1 MFDNINTNKQ
11 QICVLL
17 KEQIEKDHISHA
29 YIICCEDIKTA
40 NDFAVSLAKKL
51 VKKEETN
58 IIVIEPDGLW
68 IKKEQIVNLKNQFI
82 TKSLTKSKRTY
93 IIKSCDQLN
102 IHAGNSMLK
111 LLEEP
116 EENITG
122 ILTTN
127 ALNKVLTT
135 IVSRC
140 QIIKLKNAVSLS
152 NVFENL
158 NLDDN
163 IDLKIEKMFDFII
176 KYETEGLNVYSE
188 INKYWHDIDFP
199 KENYQIGI
207 TVLIYI
213 YKDVLNILY
222 NNAIEYFPNHI
233 DKLKL
238 ISKNKIKENILNK
251 IMILSS
257 IKEKIKNNLNLNLII
272 DKILIEFNREDK
284 K

>member
-51 VKKEETN
+51 VKKDEKN
-58 IIVIEPDGLW
+58 ITVIEPDGLW
-68 IKKEQIVNLKNQFI
+68 IKKEQIVNLKNKFI
-82 TKSLTKSKRTY
+82 TKSLNKSKRTY

-111 LLEEP
+111 FLEEP
-116 EENITG
+116 EENIIG

-158 NLDDN
+158 NLDEN

-176 KYETEGLNVYSE
+176 KYETEGLNVYPE
-188 INKYWHDIDFP
+188 INKYWHDLDFS
-199 KENYQIGI
+199 KEYYQVGI
-207 TVLIYI
+207 TILIYI
-213 YKDVLNILY
+213 YKDILNILY
-222 NNAIEYFPNHI
+222 NNTIEYFPNHI

-238 ISKNKIKENILNK
+238 ISKNKTKENILNK

>member
-1 MFDNINTNKQ
+1 MFYNINTNKQ

-51 VKKEETN
+51 VKKDETN

-152 NVFENL
+152 NIFENL

-176 KYETEGLNVYSE
+176 KYEIEGLNVYPE

-199 KENYQIGI
+199 KENYQVGI
-207 TVLIYI
+207 TILIYI

-222 NNAIEYFPNHI
+222 NNTIEYFPNHI

>member
-257 IKEKIKNNLNLNLII
+257 IKEKIKNNLNLYLII

>member
-238 ISKNKIKENILNK
+238 ISKNKIKENILKK

>member
-51 VKKEETN
+51 VKKDETN

-152 NVFENL
+152 NIFENL

-176 KYETEGLNVYSE
+176 KYEIEGLNVYPE
-188 INKYWHDIDFP
+188 INKYWHDIDFS
-199 KENYQIGI
+199 KENYQVGI
-207 TVLIYI
+207 TILIYI

-222 NNAIEYFPNHI
+222 NNTIEYFPNHI

>member
-51 VKKEETN
+51 VKKDETN

-152 NVFENL
+152 NIFENL

-176 KYETEGLNVYSE
+176 KYEIEGLNVYPE

-199 KENYQIGI
+199 KENYQVGI
-207 TVLIYI
+207 TILIYI

-222 NNAIEYFPNHI
+222 NNTIEYFPNHI

>member
-51 VKKEETN
+51 VKKDEKN
-58 IIVIEPDGLW
+58 IMVIEPDGLW
-68 IKKEQIVNLKNQFI
+68 IKKEQIVNLKNKFI
-82 TKSLTKSKRTY
+82 TKSLNKSKRTY

-111 LLEEP
+111 FLEEP
-116 EENITG
+116 EENIIG

-140 QIIKLKNAVSLS
+140 QIIKLKNSVSLS

-158 NLDDN
+158 NLDEN

-176 KYETEGLNVYSE
+176 EYETEGLNVYPE
-188 INKYWHDIDFP
+188 INKYWHDLDFS
-199 KENYQIGI
+199 KEYYQVGI
-207 TVLIYI
+207 TILIYI
-213 YKDVLNILY
+213 YKDILNILY
-222 NNAIEYFPNHI
+222 NTTIEYFPNHI

-238 ISKNKIKENILNK
+238 ISKNKTKENILNK